1 MRQGPW
7 IYDYT
12 IARLKQ
18 YLGYYPGLE
27 LLIEWLTARISLV
40 KKLPA
45 AFAPKYFTIVI
56 LAAYEGVKHQALF
69 SNPHSQFLP
78 TSAGKS
84 PSSLGVFAYTCAL
97 TAFQMYGSVKSTG
110 LLPGPYPLPMK
121 NPLALTPVI
130 PIRGLPI
137 ASLAAGLPHFAT
149 EYARCWGRDIFI
161 SLRGLFLL
169 TGEFDLART
178 HIIAFGSTLKHGL
191 IPNLL
196 DQGIRPR
203 YNARDAAWFWLDAVC
218 SYIRESSEGLEF
230 LNAPVA
236 RRFVPLKRYLN
247 KKSLAGDPKR
257 LENED
262 DYIPPNDPKVYLHTS
277 TIAELC
283 HEILERHAMGIKF
296 REWNAGT
303 GLDHAMKSEGFDL
316 SAQVDMTTGFV
327 SGGNRWNCGTWMDK
341 MGDSHLAGTYGTPA
355 TPRDGSAIELV
366 GLQKAVLSFVN
377 STLSKSKYWHWDG
390 VACTL
395 AGKESTL
402 TYVEW
407 EKKIASSFETYF
419 YIPSDPV
426 KDTDYMIEQSELV
439 HVRGIYRDTYGSC
452 TPFSDFQLRPNCCI
466 AMVKVI
472 TTFNS

>member
-12 IARLKQ
+12 LARLNK
-18 YLGYYPGLE
+18 YLNYYPGLE
-27 LLIEWLTARISLV
+27 LLIEWLTLRISLV

-56 LAAYEGVKHQALF
+56 LSAYEGVKHQALF
-69 SNPHSQFLP
+69 TNPHTKFVP
-78 TSAGKS
+78 AVDAKS
-84 PSSLGVFAYTCAL
+84 PSSLGVFAYNCAL
-97 TAFQMYGSVKSTG
+97 TSFQMYGSVKSTG

-121 NPLALTPVI
+121 GPQALAPVI
-130 PIRGLPI
+130 PVRGLPI

-149 EYARCWGRDIFI
+149 EYSRCWGRDIFI
-161 SLRGLFLL
+161 ALRGLFML
-169 TGEFDLART
+169 TGAFDLART

-218 SYIRESSEGLEF
+218 CYIRESTEGIEF
-230 LNAPVA
+230 LNASVA
-236 RRFVPLKRYLN
+236 RRFVPLKRYMN
-247 KKSLAGDPKR
+247 KQSLAGDAKSM
-257 LENED
+257 ENQD
-262 DYIPPNDPKVYLHTS
+262 DFIPPNDPKVYMHTS

-283 HEILERHAMGIKF
+283 HEILERHANGINF

-303 GLDHAMKSEGFDL
+303 SLDHAMKSEGFDL

-341 MGDSHLAGTYGTPA
+341 MGDSTLAGTFGVPA

-366 GLQKAVLSFVN
+366 GLQKSVLSFVN
-377 STLSKSKYWHWDG
+377 SSLMKSKYWSWKG
-390 VACTL
+390 VSCTID
-395 AGKESTL
+395 GKESIL
-402 TYVEW
+402 EYPAW
-407 EKKIASSFETYF
+407 EKKIADSFETCF
-419 YIPSDPV
+419 YIPSD
-426 KDTDYMIEQSELV
+426 KAQDSQYRIERPDLV
-439 HVRGIYRDTYGSC
+439 NIRGIYKDTFGSS
-452 TPFSDFQLRPNCCI
+452 TPFADFQLRPNCCI
-466 AMVKVI
+466 AMVKV
-472 TTFNS
+472 FD